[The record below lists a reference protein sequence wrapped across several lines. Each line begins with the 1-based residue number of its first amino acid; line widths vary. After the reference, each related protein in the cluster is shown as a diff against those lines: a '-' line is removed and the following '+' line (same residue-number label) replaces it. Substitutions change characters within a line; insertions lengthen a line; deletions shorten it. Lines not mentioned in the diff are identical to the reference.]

1 MTVIDIVEFEIGSE
15 RYALDIT
22 LTREI
27 VEMVPIT
34 PVPRA
39 PAHIAG
45 IINLRGE
52 ITNIINLNKI
62 LDLPETSNKNRE
74 DQKIIVLVP
83 EAAEGSNTGIIVD
96 DVHAVL
102 QITDDEIDSMK
113 GPLSNE
119 AYVKG
124 VIKIDD
130 KEASE
135 TETGEKKRLIVWLDV
150 GQVLTDILA
159 STKA

>member
-1 MTVIDIVEFEIGSE
+1 MSVIDVVEFEIGNE
-15 RYALDIT
+15 RYALDIN

-39 PAHIAG
+39 PLHIAG

-62 LDLPETSNKNRE
+62 LDLPEKEDRE
-74 DQKIIVLVP
+74 EQKIIVLVP
-83 EAAEGSNTGIIVD
+83 EAADGSNTGIIVD

-102 QITDDEIDSMK
+102 QITDTEIEDMK
-113 GPLSNE
+113 GPLSTE

-124 VIKIDD
+124 IIKIGDR
-130 KEASE
+130 ESSE
-135 TETGEKKRLIVWLDV
+135 GGEKKRLIVWLDV
-150 GQVLTDILA
+150 GQIFQDILA

>member
-1 MTVIDIVEFEIGSE
+1 MAVIDVVEFEICNE
-15 RYALDIT
+15 HYALDIT
-22 LTREI
+22 LAREI

-39 PAHIAG
+39 PSHIAG

-62 LDLPETSNKNRE
+62 LNLPEKAERE
-74 DQKIIVLVP
+74 NQKIIVLVP
-83 EAAEGSNTGIIVD
+83 EATEGSNTGIIVD

-102 QITDDEIDSMK
+102 QITDDEIEVMK
-113 GPLSNE
+113 GPLSSE

-124 VIKIDD
+124 IIKIGD
-130 KEASE
+130 KESSE
-135 TETGEKKRLIVWLDV
+135 GGERKKLIIWLDI
-150 GQVLTDILA
+150 GQILQDILA
-159 STKA
+159 STKV

>member
-1 MTVIDIVEFEIGSE
+1 MAVIDVVEFDINNE

-39 PAHIAG
+39 QAHIAG

-52 ITNIINLNKI
+52 ITNIINLNQI
-62 LDLPETSNKNRE
+62 LGLPDKADRK

-83 EAAEGSNTGIIVD
+83 DAAEGSNTGIIVD
-96 DVHAVL
+96 EVHAVL
-102 QITDDEIDSMK
+102 QISENEIESIK
-113 GPLSNE
+113 GPLSGE

-124 VIKIDD
+124 IIKIGD

-135 TETGEKKRLIVWLDV
+135 SADEKRLIVWIDV
-150 GQVLTDILA
+150 GQILQDILA

>member
-1 MTVIDIVEFEIGSE
+1 MAVIDVVEFEICNE
-15 RYALDIT
+15 HYALDIT
-22 LTREI
+22 LAREI

-39 PAHIAG
+39 PSHIAG

-62 LDLPETSNKNRE
+62 LNLPEKADRE
-74 DQKIIVLVP
+74 NQKIIGFVP
-83 EAAEGSNTGIIVD
+83 EATEGSNTGIIVD

-102 QITDDEIDSMK
+102 QITDDEIEVMK
-113 GPLSNE
+113 GPLSSE

-124 VIKIDD
+124 IIKLGD
-130 KEASE
+130 KESSE
-135 TETGEKKRLIVWLDV
+135 AKEKKKLIIWLDI
-150 GQVLTDILA
+150 GQILQDILA

>member
-1 MTVIDIVEFEIGSE
+1 MSLIDVVEFEICNE
-15 RYALDIT
+15 HYALDIS

-39 PAHIAG
+39 PPHIAG

-52 ITNIINLNKI
+52 ITNIINLNQI
-62 LDLPETSNKNRE
+62 LNLKENAERET
-74 DQKIIVLVP
+74 QKIIVLVP
-83 EAAEGSNTGIIVD
+83 DAAEGSNTGIIVD

-102 QITDDEIDSMK
+102 QISEDEIEPMK
-113 GPLSNE
+113 GSLSSE

-124 VIKIDD
+124 IIKI
-130 KEASE
+130 KEMADGVRSSKISLRISVP
-135 TETGEKKRLIVWLDV
+135 GWICRMI
-150 GQVLTDILA
+150 
-159 STKA
+159 STP